1 MTAIVFTGR
10 ITTINGDMQGRHP
23 SGRAWRPDRAVLAE
37 RVAQRAAGGGAR
49 WPRVAAATL
58 VIRGLAGDDVATFAA
73 RLGLA
78 TDDVA
83 ALERGDVAPSH
94 LPARLR
100 AIEGIVDWQ
109 WVDADPGHLIR

>member
-10 ITTINGDMQGRHP
+10 MTSINGDSQGRHP

-37 RVAQRAAGGGAR
+37 RVAERAGRDGAR

-58 VIRGLAGDDVATFAA
+58 VIRGLAGDEVATFAA

-78 TDDVA
+78 EDEVN
-83 ALERGDVAPSH
+83 ALERGEVPPSGV
-94 LPARLR
+94 PARLR

-109 WVDADPGHLIR
+109 WVEADPGHAAG